1 MCLYSIAVDKMSH
14 QDWNPLVIGGG
25 SAAPAAAKKATSK
38 PKPSAEMIRLA
49 KLDAHGTTDDVVK
62 PKMLD
67 PECKAAMIK
76 ARVDKKLTQ
85 KELNARLSLP
95 PGTIS
100 SIESGHAV
108 PSPGQMNTIGRELGI
123 VLRYA
128 K

>member
-1 MCLYSIAVDKMSH
+1 MSH

-25 SAAPAAAKKATSK
+25 SSVATAAAAKKSTSK
-38 PKPSAEMIRLA
+38 PKPSAETVRLA
-49 KLDAHGTTDDVVK
+49 KLDAHGTTDDVIK
-62 PKMLD
+62 PKTLD

-85 KELNARLSLP
+85 KELNTRLSLP
-95 PGTIS
+95 PGTIG
-100 SIESGHAV
+100 SIESGHAL
-108 PSPGQMNTIGRELGI
+108 PSPAQMNTIGRELGI